1 LTVAATVVGLI
12 PTPRP
17 VRRRSR
23 WWIVLGPGALGGLV
37 LVTAVLGFVVAITGG
52 SLGCSASGASGSGP
66 AGPAPSRSALQDIP
80 PTYLRLY
87 QQAGHRYRIDW
98 TFLASIGAQETGHGR
113 APGTFTV
120 NSAGA
125 AGPMQICVGAC
136 GHEWQQYGVDGN
148 GDGRRDVMG
157 PADAIPGAA
166 RILREQKGAPATGG
180 SYRAY
185 RQAACRYYG
194 ACADA
199 SANYAGEVMAR
210 AVQYGFHGKGSPA
223 PTTPSQAQPAPTWAS
238 SGSGCQA
245 GAAAAVTGGSLG
257 KVRRV
262 TSPRRLAPLPAS
274 AVIGG
279 AAIQCDARIIS
290 DVEYLT
296 RRFRVRVTACY
307 AIHSLDGEHPL
318 GAATDLVPADGN
330 WDHTLQ
336 LARAIGWRESCAAS
350 GVAPACARPPFR
362 FIGYNGFPD
371 HGDPAHCVPC
381 SGGAHLHVS
390 WLTSAS
396 LGQPENQPRTSYFAP
411 SWIDVFTTTNNGG
424 QHA

>member
-1 LTVAATVVGLI
+1 MGSTVVGLI
-12 PTPRP
+12 PTPQP
-17 VRRRSR
+17 MRRRAR
-23 WWIVLGPGALGGLV
+23 WWIALGPGALGGLV
-37 LVTAVLGFVVAITGG
+37 VITAVLGLVVAITGG
-52 SLGCSASGASGSGP
+52 SLGCSASSATGSGP
-66 AGPAPSRSALQDIP
+66 AGPAPSRSALADIP

-87 QQAGHRYRIDW
+87 QQAGRRYRIDW

-113 APGTFTV
+113 APDTFTV

-148 GDGRRDVMG
+148 GDGRKDVMN

-166 RILREQKGAPATGG
+166 RILRDQKGAPPTGG
-180 SYRAY
+180 SYAAY

-199 SANYAGEVMAR
+199 SANYADEVMAR
-210 AVQYGFHGKGSPA
+210 AVQYGFHGHGSPA
-223 PTTPSQAQPAPTWAS
+223 PTSPTQAQPAPTAAS
-238 SGSGCQA
+238 AGSGCQA
-245 GAAAAVTGGSLG
+245 GPAAAVTGGSLG
-257 KVRRV
+257 QVRRA
-262 TSPRRLAPLPAS
+262 TSPRQLAPLPAS
-274 AVIGG
+274 AVIGRAG
-279 AAIQCDARIIS
+279 IQCDARIIP
-290 DVEYLT
+290 DVTYLT
-296 RRFRVRVTACY
+296 RRFQVRVTACY

-330 WDHTLQ
+330 WDHTLK
-336 LARAIGWRESCAAS
+336 LARAIGWQESCAAS

-371 HGDPAHCVPC
+371 HGDPQHCVPC